1 VITWGKYVTR
11 AIQWKAAWRSSQ
23 RLNTTAIWEQ
33 VNQLAATLQLF
44 DCNKRVL
51 HTEYCSLSTFLTF
64 VCLEGDT
71 PSVHGIDDATFYLFA
86 NHFLPAKR

>member
-1 VITWGKYVTR
+1 MSYGLY
-11 AIQWKAAWRSSQ
+11 QWKAAWRSSQ

-51 HTEYCSLSTFLTF
+51 HREYYT
-64 VCLEGDT
+64 V
-71 PSVHGIDDATFYLFA
+71 
-86 NHFLPAKR
+86 